1 MAENI
6 KCKNEINVDIIKESM
21 NDCFVVS
28 DDIFICSCNKLILL
42 MEDQDTASF
51 I

>member
-28 DDIFICSCNKLILL
+28 DMTF
-42 MEDQDTASF
+42 SF
-51 I
+51 VVATNLFC